1 MTIGHLIES
10 VLSKYACYSGN
21 IIDGT
26 VFENNDNKTYFEEL
40 GKKGYQK
47 HGNELLYNG
56 YSGDQIK
63 ADIFFGPTFYFCL
76 KHMVKDKINY
86 RGGKVDPSK
95 NPVTGTTRQPT
106 HGRANKGGLRI
117 GEMETNALLGHGI
130 GSFIKESMMERSDEY
145 TYALDVQN
153 GTIASHISKKD
164 DDSVC
169 ERKPEITN
177 VSTPF
182 SFKLL
187 TQEVAALGI
196 KASLRVNKTSTQKEN
211 ENIEDDLYYID
222 EDLEED

>member
-1 MTIGHLIES
+1 
-10 VLSKYACYSGN
+10 
-21 IIDGT
+21 
-26 VFENNDNKTYFEEL
+26 
-40 GKKGYQK
+40 
-47 HGNELLYNG
+47 
-56 YSGDQIK
+56 
-63 ADIFFGPTFYFCL
+63 
-76 KHMVKDKINY
+76 MVKDKMNY